1 MEASSQPVFEYLR
14 LSITDRCN
22 LRCVYCMPAE
32 GVPKVA
38 HTQILRYETMLA
50 VVAAAVAEGV
60 HRVRVTG
67 GEPLVRKGVVDLV
80 RRLAAF
86 PEIDDLSLT
95 TNGVLLAGFAAPLRE
110 AGLHRVNVSLDSLRP
125 GRFARITRGGRID
138 EVLAGIE
145 AAVRCGLAPVKVNVV
160 IIPGEN
166 DDEIEDFGR
175 FAQERPVDVRFIERM
190 PFQAAAADA
199 PFVPQAAVMERLSRF
214 LTLAPDDT
222 RAGGGPA
229 EMFRLAN
236 GRGRIGFI
244 SSRTHPFCQSCHRLR
259 LTATGQLLPCLDS
272 REGFPV
278 ENLDGEGLRALIRD
292 LGARK
297 RAAGK
302 PCARFEGARCVSL
315 SDIGG

>member
-1 MEASSQPVFEYLR
+1 MEASSRPVFEYLR

-22 LRCVYCMPAE
+22 LRCVYCMPPE

-38 HTQILRYETMLA
+38 HAQILRYETILA
-50 VVAAAVAEGV
+50 VVEAAIAEGV

-67 GEPLVRKGVVDLV
+67 GEPLVRKGVVELV
-80 RRLAAF
+80 RQLAGF
-86 PEIDDLSLT
+86 PRIDDLSLT
-95 TNGVLLAGFAAPLRE
+95 TNGVLLARLAAPLRE

-125 GRFARITRGGRID
+125 ERFTRITRLGRIE

-145 AAVRCGLAPVKVNVV
+145 AAIRCGLAPVKINVV

-175 FAQERPVDVRFIERM
+175 FAQERAVDVRFIERM
-190 PFQAAAADA
+190 PFQAAAAA
-199 PFVPQAAVMERLSRF
+199 PFVPQEAVLDRLSRF
-214 LTLAPDDT
+214 LTLAADDT
-222 RAGGGPA
+222 RNGGGPA
-229 EMFRLAN
+229 QVFRIVN

-244 SSRTHPFCQSCHRLR
+244 SSRTHPFCQSCNRLR
-259 LTATGQLLPCLDS
+259 LTATGVLLPCLDS

-278 ENLDGEGLRALIRD
+278 ENLGQEQLRTLIRD

-297 RAAGK
+297 RATGK